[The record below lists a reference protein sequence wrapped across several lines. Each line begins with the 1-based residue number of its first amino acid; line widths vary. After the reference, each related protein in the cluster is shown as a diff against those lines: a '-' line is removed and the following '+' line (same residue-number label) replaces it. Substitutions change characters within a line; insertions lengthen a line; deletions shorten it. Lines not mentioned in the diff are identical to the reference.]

1 MTKNLCMFFS
11 SQPPR
16 VCDVYWTEF
25 KHCKSLRN
33 RLHHYYTYGTSP
45 VCLQWKD
52 DYEACREWERNRS
65 PHAKVSVCC
74 KASHDRCSTT
84 EVFQCYCVF
93 LNFFFLPPRRV
104 FRKVRD
110 SEWLNRRTSLHFG
123 RWDKN
128 HQLTGI
134 CLLMRENNGSWRHNK
149 QP

>member
-1 MTKNLCMFFS
+1 MFFS

-84 EVFQCYCVF
+84 EVFQYYCFF
-93 LNFFFLPPRRV
+93 LFFLPPPQESLQKSERQRV
-104 FRKVRD
+104 AEQKNFPPFWEMRQKPPAD
-110 SEWLNRRTSLHFG
+110 WHLPLNEE
-123 RWDKN
+123 K
-128 HQLTGI
+128 
-134 CLLMRENNGSWRHNK
+134 
-149 QP
+149 